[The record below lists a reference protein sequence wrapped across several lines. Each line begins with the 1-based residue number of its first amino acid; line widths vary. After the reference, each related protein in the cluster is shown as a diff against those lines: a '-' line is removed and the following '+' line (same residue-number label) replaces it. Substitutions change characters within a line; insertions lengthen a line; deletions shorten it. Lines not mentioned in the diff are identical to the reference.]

1 MFVQYVLNGGVAEVD
16 DEFGAELVASGSWV
30 VNGEA
35 VKPARKPRAARAETP
50 APVEEPQPE
59 E

>member
-16 DEFGAELVASGSWV
+16 DDFGAELIASGAWV

-35 VKPARKPRAARAETP
+35 VKSRKPRAARAEKP
-50 APVEEPQPE
+50 APAEEPQPE